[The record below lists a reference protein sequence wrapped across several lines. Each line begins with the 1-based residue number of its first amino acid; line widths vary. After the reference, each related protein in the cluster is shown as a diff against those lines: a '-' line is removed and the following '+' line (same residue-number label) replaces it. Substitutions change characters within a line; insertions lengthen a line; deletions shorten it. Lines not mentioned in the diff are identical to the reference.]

1 MLVSAC
7 LYSKGNGPAD
17 PRYCKGKELYLL
29 PEGAPRPTKDN
40 MAKLWRVHAPDRFDC
55 FSAGCTMMQ
64 LAVPGL
70 RDEAAFDAFMK
81 ELEAN
86 GWGRRGSR
94 REVDAR
100 GKDGDGGDIE

>member
-1 MLVSAC
+1 MLVS

-17 PRYCKGKELYLL
+17 PRYCNGEELYLL
-29 PEGAPRPTKDN
+29 PAGAPRPTKEN
-40 MAKLWRVHAPDRFDC
+40 MAKLWRVHSPDRFDC

-70 RDEAAFDAFMK
+70 RDQAAFDVFMK

-86 GWGRRGSR
+86 GWGEGVCDAKGMRG
-94 REVDAR
+94 
-100 GKDGDGGDIE
+100 GGWGWG